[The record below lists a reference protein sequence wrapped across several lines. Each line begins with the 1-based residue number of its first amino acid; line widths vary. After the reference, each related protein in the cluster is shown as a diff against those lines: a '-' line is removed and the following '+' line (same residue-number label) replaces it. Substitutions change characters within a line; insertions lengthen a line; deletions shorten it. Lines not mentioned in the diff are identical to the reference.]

1 MTLRIVS
8 ARPRPRFVKE
18 IDGKREGGGSLG
30 IENELDF
37 VLQSSSHHCG
47 TVFKIYHLLL
57 HGCPTVLV
65 FFAVAYLRRK
75 ASTFLRVA
83 IERWPRDVQRA
94 SLMAMLEQI
103 PKTLLDVDANV
114 RREGRHT
121 FGAFVRRW

>member
-1 MTLRIVS
+1 VTLRIVS
-8 ARPRPRFVKE
+8 VRPRPRFVKE

-47 TVFKIYHLLL
+47 TVFKIS
-57 HGCPTVLV
+57 
-65 FFAVAYLRRK
+65 FAVAYLRRK